1 MMVPNIT
8 STGFGSGTPGPR
20 GFSAYAIAQQQGFVG
35 TEAEWLASLEGDSA
49 YQIAVDEGF
58 VGDKASWVES
68 LKGEPGA
75 AGTGLT
81 NRGAFALGTIY
92 KPSDYVFAAGST
104 TTTSMFI
111 AQADGEFAA
120 AVEPKDDEVNWV
132 EFSAPAGEDG
142 KSIAL
147 RKTATAIQWME
158 VPDGVWTDLVLL
170 ADLKGPPGDA
180 VAYDDT
186 AIRQRVSNVETTVAG
201 KAAGADLG
209 AQTSRIDGI
218 IGADGQSGRLKSV
231 ETAVA
236 AAVKYDANNNITANY
251 VFAGK
256 LSDDGNG
263 NYVPDGGG
271 ICIGGLK
278 GVRYRQEGFI
288 RDADEG
294 SIASYPNV
302 ANRANRL
309 ALCPSGEPADIVGED
324 TASFALQ
331 HKNGS
336 YEQRFCL
343 ISKKAGEYR
352 LASVA
357 TGVGLHFPITV
368 APGPIRVARFETNGT
383 TTFTSENLG
392 GQSATN
398 TVVSIKNPSV
408 AQFIRL
414 FGRSN
419 GLFGIEYVSSG
430 GNQDY
435 RFNQA
440 GLSIGGSDAA
450 ARFSALVA
458 DQGVGSFYTSS
469 THASYSGFAYQA
481 DVARTASSGFAF
493 FVARSATATS
503 PDIEFSLRGDGYGF
517 CDGAWNANG
526 ADYCEYFEWSDGNPG
541 AEDRVGRSVVLVG
554 EKIRLAAEGEDAFG
568 VISALPSVVGN
579 AAWNSWQG
587 KYLTDDFG
595 RVQKDADGAPIL
607 NPAFDPEVTYK
618 PREDRVEWSPVGL
631 TGRLR
636 LYKGQPTGSRWI
648 KLADVS
654 DAVEEWLVR

>member
-1 MMVPNIT
+1 MMVPNLT
-8 STGFGSGTPGPR
+8 STGTGSGTPGPR
-20 GFSAYAIAQQQGFVG
+20 GFSAYEIAQQEGFEG
-35 TEAEWLASLEGDSA
+35 TQVEWLASLEGDSA

-58 VGDKASWVES
+58 VGDKAAWIES
-68 LKGEPGA
+68 MKGAPGA

-81 NRGAFALGTIY
+81 NRGAFALGSVY
-92 KPSDYVFAAGST
+92 KPSDYVFATGST
-104 TTTSMFI
+104 TPTSMFI
-111 AQADGEFAA
+111 SQADEDFTAA
-120 AVEPKDDEVNWV
+120 AEPKDDSDHWV

-142 KSIAL
+142 KSISL

-158 VPDGVWTDLVLL
+158 VPDGAWMDLVLL

-186 AIRQRVSNVETTVAG
+186 AIKQRVSNVETAVAG
-201 KAAGADLG
+201 KAASADLG
-209 AQTSRIDGI
+209 TQTTRIDGI
-218 IGADGQSGRLKSV
+218 IGADGQTGRLETV
-231 ETAVA
+231 ETSLAS
-236 AAVKYDANNNITANY
+236 AVKYDANKNITANY
-251 VFAGK
+251 LFAGG

-263 NYVPDGGG
+263 NYVPDSGG
-271 ICIGGLK
+271 ISIGGLK

-288 RDADEG
+288 ADADEG
-294 SIASYPNV
+294 SIAAYPNV
-302 ANRANRL
+302 VNRANRL

-398 TVVSIKNPSV
+398 TVVSIKNPAV

-419 GLFGIEYVSSG
+419 GLFGIEYVSAG

-450 ARFSALVA
+450 ARFSALVT

-469 THASYSGFAYQA
+469 THATYSGFAYQA
-481 DVARTASSGFAF
+481 DVARVASSGFAF

-503 PDIEFSLRGDGYGF
+503 PDIEFSLRGDGNGF
-517 CDGAWNANG
+517 ADGAWNANG
-526 ADYCEYFEWSDGNPG
+526 ADYAELFEWEDGNG
-541 AEDRVGRSVVLVG
+541 SGEDRVGRSVVLVG
-554 EKIRLAAEGEDAFG
+554 DKIRLAAAGEDPVG
-568 VISALPSVVGN
+568 VISASPSVLGN
-579 AAWNSWQG
+579 AGWNSWQG

-618 PREDRVEWSPVGL
+618 PREDRPEWSPVGL

-648 KLADVS
+648 KLTDVS
-654 DAVEEWLVR
+654 ANAEEWLVR